1 MLYRYPAVPS
11 LGGGSMDGET
21 RRAQIIEL
29 LKDSRKPL
37 SGTELAKRFL
47 VSRQVIVQDIA
58 LLRAVNKNILSTNKG
73 YILYDAHTV
82 ERNYKRT
89 VHVKHSNDQI
99 RDELYTIVDY
109 GGKILDVVVE
119 HEIYGQITVDLII
132 SNRQDADEFVKRLS
146 ENQTR
151 PLNELTYGVHYH
163 TIVAEKEEYL
173 DRIEQKLGEKG
184 YLVLDKKE
192 KS

>member
-1 MLYRYPAVPS
+1 M
-11 LGGGSMDGET
+11 
-21 RRAQIIEL
+21 
-29 LKDSRKPL
+29 
-37 SGTELAKRFL
+37 
-47 VSRQVIVQDIA
+47 
-58 LLRAVNKNILSTNKG
+58 
-73 YILYDAHTV
+73 
-82 ERNYKRT
+82 
-89 VHVKHSNDQI
+89 
-99 RDELYTIVDY
+99 
-109 GGKILDVVVE
+109 VVE